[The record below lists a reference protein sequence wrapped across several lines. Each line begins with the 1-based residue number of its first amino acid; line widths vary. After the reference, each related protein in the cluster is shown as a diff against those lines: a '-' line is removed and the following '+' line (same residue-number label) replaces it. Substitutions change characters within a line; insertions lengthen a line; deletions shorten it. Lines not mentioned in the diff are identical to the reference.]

1 MERKIEVIY
10 VSPEI
15 NIDFEKFTTAF
26 EGLLGKFDRSVL
38 EEVDFHKMEK
48 RFKEMAGEEDLMLF
62 QVFDHGRY
70 LDIMGFSKKAKQY
83 VLGDHLT
90 AIKMT
95 RRDMR
100 AGLYAPLRV
109 LIYGSDDHSTRIE
122 FDQPSSIFGQF
133 NDPEV
138 TATAKTFDTRL
149 SNIIQKAES
158 LVEQSK

>member
-1 MERKIEVIY
+1 MERKIEVIH
-10 VSPEI
+10 VSLEI
-15 NIDFEKFTTAF
+15 NAGFENFTLAF

-38 EEVDFHKMEK
+38 EEVDFHKMEN
-48 RFKEMAGEEDLMLF
+48 FKEMAGEEDLMFF
-62 QVFDHGRY
+62 QVLDHGSY
-70 LDIMGFSKKAKQY
+70 LNIMEFSKKAKQY

-95 RRDMR
+95 RYDIR
-100 AGLYAPLRV
+100 AGLYVPLRV
-109 LIYGSDDHSTRIE
+109 IIYESDDHSTRIE

-149 SNIIQKAES
+149 SNIIQKAE
-158 LVEQSK
+158 LLAEQSK